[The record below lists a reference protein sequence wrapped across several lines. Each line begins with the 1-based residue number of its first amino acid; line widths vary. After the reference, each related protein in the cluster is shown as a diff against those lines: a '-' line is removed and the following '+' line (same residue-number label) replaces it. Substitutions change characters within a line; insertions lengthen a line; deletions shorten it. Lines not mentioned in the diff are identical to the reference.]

1 MELIDLKVSARM
13 GRGNGPARVLRREGS
28 IPAVLYGPSVENTAV
43 SVDTT
48 EFETMLRISNS
59 AQVLLNLVMDNGDTK
74 QAMIKEMQR
83 HPVTEKFVHIDF
95 YAFDTK
101 QKIKVKI
108 PVIPTGQAA
117 GVEEGGLLQL
127 IRREIEVLCFPLE
140 IPESIEVDVTK
151 LNIGD
156 SIHVDEISMPGNV
169 EHTADVNY
177 TVVAVLSPAAEEI
190 AAEEDEE
197 DEGEELEGEGEDAG
211 EDEKQDG

>member
-1 MELIDLKVSARM
+1 MELIDLKVSART
-13 GRGNGPARVLRREGS
+13 GRGNGPARVLRRGGS

-48 EFETMLRISNS
+48 EFETMLRTSNS
-59 AQVLLNLVMDNGDTK
+59 AQVLLNLVMDNGETK
-74 QAMIKEMQR
+74 QAMIKELQR
-83 HPVTEKFVHIDF
+83 HPVTENFVHIDF

-101 QKIKVKI
+101 QKIKVKV
-108 PVIPTGQAA
+108 PVVPTGKAA

-140 IPESIEVDVTK
+140 IPESIEVDVTE

-156 SIHVDEISMPGNV
+156 SIHVDEIPMPGNI
-169 EHTADVNY
+169 EQTADVNY

-190 AAEEDEE
+190 EEEE
-197 DEGEELEGEGEDAG
+197 EEEELGEEVEGEDEDAE